1 MNKLKMKMN
10 FLIKQ
15 QGENKMSKKKLFR
28 ISMHCA
34 ELYEVEAEDEDE
46 ALDIIS
52 LGEEE
57 PIEKEYY
64 GDDEIW
70 EVKE

>member
-1 MNKLKMKMN
+1 
-10 FLIKQ
+10 
-15 QGENKMSKKKLFR
+15 MSKKKTKLKTYQ

>member
-1 MNKLKMKMN
+1 
-10 FLIKQ
+10 
-15 QGENKMSKKKLFR
+15 MSKKKMKLKTYQ

-34 ELYEVEAEDEDE
+34 ELYEVEAENEDE
-46 ALDIIS
+46 AFDIIS
-52 LGEEE
+52 LGNEE

-70 EVKE
+70 EVK

>member
-1 MNKLKMKMN
+1 MKMK
-10 FLIKQ
+10 KYQ
-15 QGENKMSKKKLFR
+15 

-34 ELYEVEAEDEDE
+34 ELFEVEAESEEE
-46 ALDIIS
+46 AFDIIS
-52 LGEEE
+52 LGEVE

-70 EVKE
+70 EVKK

>member
-1 MNKLKMKMN
+1 MKINQYTNKENKMKM
-10 FLIKQ
+10 
-15 QGENKMSKKKLFR
+15 KKYQ

-34 ELYEVEAEDEDE
+34 ELFEVEAESEEE
-46 ALDIIS
+46 AFDIIS
-52 LGEEE
+52 LGEVE

-70 EVKE
+70 EVKK